1 MGLQSNT
8 EERILRLAEVEAL
21 CGLKKSTIRRQ
32 ELAGEFPKRVQISQ
46 RNVGWKLSD
55 LREWLENISSKEPVL

>member
-1 MGLQSNT
+1 MGPRSNT

-32 ELAGEFPKRVQISQ
+32 ELAGKFPKRVQISQ
-46 RNVGWKLSD
+46 RNVGWKLSE
-55 LREWLENISSKEPVL
+55 LREWLETISSKEPV